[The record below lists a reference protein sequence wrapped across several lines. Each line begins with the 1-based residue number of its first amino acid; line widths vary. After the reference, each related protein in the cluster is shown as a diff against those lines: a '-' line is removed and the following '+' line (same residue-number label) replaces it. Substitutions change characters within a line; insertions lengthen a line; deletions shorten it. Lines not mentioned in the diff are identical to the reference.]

1 MVCRLWLLWF
11 QQISLILKLFR
22 SDANVAETKVDLVDF
37 KMVLLNNKQMPTF
50 KGLFGMKLF

>member
-1 MVCRLWLLWF
+1 MVCRLWLLLF

-37 KMVLLNNKQMPTF
+37 KMVLSNNKQMPKF
-50 KGLFGMKLF
+50 KGLFGMELF

>member
-1 MVCRLWLLWF
+1 MAIIVPTNK
-11 QQISLILKLFR
+11 SNLKLFR

-37 KMVLLNNKQMPTF
+37 KMLLLNNKQMPKF